1 MKACFDL
8 KRTFT
13 VSSEKTKD
21 LCFMLMEVLILQIS
35 VAKPAALQF
44 EKGEMVYLGD
54 IGGYVARNLQLSF
67 YLKI

>member
-1 MKACFDL
+1 
-8 KRTFT
+8 
-13 VSSEKTKD
+13 
-21 LCFMLMEVLILQIS
+21 MLMEVLILQIS